1 MKVYIVMCEEPD
13 GYGGIYTTL
22 DRVFSDEAKAEEYVK
37 NENKRYTSFYYYVV
51 ERDVE

>member
-13 GYGGIYTTL
+13 GYSGTYTTL

-37 NENKRYTSFYYYVV
+37 NENKRFSCFYSYVLEREV
-51 ERDVE
+51 E